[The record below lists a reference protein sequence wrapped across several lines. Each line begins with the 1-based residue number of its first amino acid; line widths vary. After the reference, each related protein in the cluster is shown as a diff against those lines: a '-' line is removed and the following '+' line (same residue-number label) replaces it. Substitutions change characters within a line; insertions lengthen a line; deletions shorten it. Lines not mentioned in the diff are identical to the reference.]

1 MSCNLYVVIE
11 LNDGKKE
18 TFSIPIKTDSAIYER
33 NRLRELFK
41 SNYVIF
47 STEDDILAYPST
59 SIRSIRMS
67 KIFRSVESKEID
79 SFLPL
84 SSFKNVHRH

>member
-1 MSCNLYVVIE
+1 MPCNLFVVVE

-18 TFSIPIKTDSAIYER
+18 TFSIPVNMDSAIYEKKR
-33 NRLRELFK
+33 MQELFK

-47 STEDDILAYPST
+47 STDDDILAYPST

-67 KIFRSVESKEID
+67 KFLNSIESKEID
-79 SFLPL
+79 TFLPL
-84 SSFKNVHRH
+84 SSFKNVHQH